1 MVSDAPLKQGD
12 VVRIHN
18 WHGVVLETHF
28 DESGALSVIR
38 VQTARN
44 LFRGY
49 GPEYIDVRL
58 DPEAVSLAALA
69 DLEQEIETHR
79 RLLESAVGR
88 LLEDAGVQ
96 QESVS
101 AVDL

>member
-12 VVRIHN
+12 VVKIHN

-79 RLLESAVGR
+79 RLLDNALQR
-88 LLEDAGVQ
+88 LLEDVTQHSKAA
-96 QESVS
+96 SVLDS
-101 AVDL
+101 